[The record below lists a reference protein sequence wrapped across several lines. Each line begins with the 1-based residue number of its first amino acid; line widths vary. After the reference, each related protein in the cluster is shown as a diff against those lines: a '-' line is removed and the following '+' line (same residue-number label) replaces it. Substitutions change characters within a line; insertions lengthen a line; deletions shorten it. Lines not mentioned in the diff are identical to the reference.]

1 MYIYSLYLYS
11 LLLSINYSSKQTCRQ
26 MAPTFKKNILILTI
40 ILTTF
45 SILTRQGACTDNFSN
60 WLEDL
65 RQEARAKGISEA
77 TLHEALDNLQP
88 IPRVIELDRRQPEFT
103 QTFWRYL
110 DARVTEDRIERGRMF
125 LEIHAELLDSIERD
139 YGVQPRFLVAFWG
152 LETNFGDYLG
162 SFPVIGSLATLAHDP
177 RRSDFFRAELLAA
190 LTIIDDGH
198 ISVNE
203 MIGSWAGAMGQPQ
216 FMPSTFV
223 RFAVDADG
231 DGRRDIWHSLP
242 DVFASAANFLSKSGW
257 QRDTTWGREIKL
269 PPDFPLELTGLEVEK
284 SLAAWQVLGIRK
296 INGDDLPRL
305 NIKGSIILPAGH
317 AGPAFLVYNN
327 YHITLQWNR
336 SDLYAIAVGHLADR
350 MAGKPPLATV
360 RPASEERLSRNQV
373 EKIQELLTAQG
384 FDPGPIDGVIGSQT
398 RQAIKEFQRT
408 AKLPADG
415 HPTPEL
421 LEMLG
426 KK

>member
-1 MYIYSLYLYS
+1 MVQTLKKYLY
-11 LLLSINYSSKQTCRQ
+11 
-26 MAPTFKKNILILTI
+26 ILAFI
-40 ILTTF
+40 ITTLPALVLPAQGSDDF
-45 SILTRQGACTDNFSN
+45 SI
-60 WLEDL
+60 WLEGL
-65 RQEARAKGISEA
+65 RQEAREKGISET
-77 TLHEALDNLQP
+77 TLHAALDNLQP

-103 QTFWRYL
+103 QTFWAYL
-110 DARVTEDRIERGRMF
+110 DARVTEDRIERGRML
-125 LEIHAELLDSIERD
+125 LELHAELLESIERQ

-177 RRSDFFRAELLAA
+177 RRSDFFRSELLAA
-190 LTIIDDGH
+190 LSIIDDGH
-198 ISVNE
+198 ISASE

-231 DGRRDIWHSLP
+231 DGRRDIWYNLP
-242 DVFASAANFLSKSGW
+242 DVFASAANFLSESGW
-257 QRDTTWGREIKL
+257 QGDKTWGREVRL
-269 PPDFPLELTGLEVEK
+269 PPAFNLELTGLEVEK
-284 SLAAWQVLGIRK
+284 TLAAWQILGVRK
-296 INGDDLPRL
+296 ITGDDLPAL
-305 NIKGSIILPAGH
+305 NMKGSLVLPAGH

-327 YHITLQWNR
+327 YRTILQWNR

-350 MAGKPPLATV
+350 IAGKGRLVTT
-360 RPASEERLSRNQV
+360 RPVSEQQLSRIQV
-373 EKIQELLTAQG
+373 EKIQELLAAQG
-384 FDPGPIDGVIGSQT
+384 FDPGPVDGVVGSQT

-421 LEMLG
+421 LEALG

>member
-1 MYIYSLYLYS
+1 MTQI
-11 LLLSINYSSKQTCRQ
+11 
-26 MAPTFKKNILILTI
+26 FKKYTLIFAVIVSTLFP
-40 ILTTF
+40 LA
-45 SILTRQGACTDNFSN
+45 RQGACTEDFSE
-60 WLEDL
+60 WLEGL

-77 TLHEALDNLQP
+77 ILHEALDDLQP

-110 DARVTEDRIERGRMF
+110 DARVTEGRIERGRML
-125 LEIHAELLDSIERD
+125 LELHAELLGSIEKQ

-177 RRSDFFRAELLAA
+177 RRSDFFRSELLAA
-190 LTIIDDGH
+190 LSILDGRH
-198 ISVNE
+198 ITASE
-203 MIGSWAGAMGQPQ
+203 MLGSWAGAMGQPQ

-242 DVFASAANFLSKSGW
+242 DVFASAANFLSESGW
-257 QRDTTWGREIKL
+257 QGDKTWGREVRL
-269 PPDFPLELTGLEVEK
+269 PPGFNLGLTGLEVEK
-284 SLAAWQVLGIRK
+284 NLAAWQALGIRK
-296 INGDDLPRL
+296 VNGDDLPRVNMKASL
-305 NIKGSIILPAGH
+305 ILPAGH

-327 YHITLQWNR
+327 YRTTLQWNR

-350 MAGKPPLATV
+350 IAGKSPLVTA
-360 RPASEERLSRNQV
+360 RPAAEQRLSRNQV
-373 EKIQELLTAQG
+373 EKIQELLSAQG

-421 LEMLG
+421 LEVLG

>member
-1 MYIYSLYLYS
+1 MI
-11 LLLSINYSSKQTCRQ
+11 QTC
-26 MAPTFKKNILILTI
+26 KKSILI
-40 ILTTF
+40 F
-45 SILTRQGACTDNFSN
+45 SIIASILFTLARPGACTEDFST

-65 RQEARAKGISEA
+65 RQEALANGISAA
-77 TLHEALDNLQP
+77 TLHEALDDLQP

-110 DARVTEDRIERGRMF
+110 DARVTEGRVERGRLL
-125 LEIHAELLDSIERD
+125 LELHAELLDAIEKQ

-162 SFPVIGSLATLAHDP
+162 SFPVIASLATLAYDP
-177 RRSDFFRAELLAA
+177 RRSDFFRSELLAA
-190 LTIIDDGH
+190 LSIIDGGH
-198 ISVNE
+198 ISANE
-203 MIGSWAGAMGQPQ
+203 MVGSWAGAMGQPQ
-216 FMPSTFV
+216 FMPSTFA

-231 DGRRDIWHSLP
+231 DGRRDIWYSLP

-257 QRDTTWGREIKL
+257 QGDKTWGREVRL
-269 PPDFPLELTGLEVEK
+269 PAGFNLALTGLEVEK
-284 SLAAWQVLGIRK
+284 TLAAWQALGVRR
-296 INGDDLPRL
+296 INGDDLPRVNMKASL
-305 NIKGSIILPAGH
+305 LLPAGH

-327 YHITLQWNR
+327 YRTTLQWNR

-350 MAGKPPLATV
+350 ITGRGPFATV

-373 EKIQELLTAQG
+373 EKIQELLSAQG

-415 HPTPEL
+415 HPSPEL
-421 LEMLG
+421 LEVLG
-426 KK
+426 KE

>member
-1 MYIYSLYLYS
+1 
-11 LLLSINYSSKQTCRQ
+11 
-26 MAPTFKKNILILTI
+26 MAHTLRKNILILTV

-45 SILTRQGACTDNFSN
+45 FISDGQSAYAEDFSS
-60 WLEDL
+60 WLEDF
-65 RQEARAKGISEA
+65 RQEARTKGISEA
-77 TLHEALDNLQP
+77 TLHAALDDLQP
-88 IPRVIELDRRQPEFT
+88 IPRVIELDRKQPEFT

-110 DARVTEDRIERGRMF
+110 DARVTEDRVERGRM
-125 LEIHAELLDSIERD
+125 LRELHTELLDSIARE

-177 RRSDFFRAELLAA
+177 RRSDFFRTELLAA
-190 LTIIDDGH
+190 LSIIDAGH
-198 ISVNE
+198 IPVSE
-203 MIGSWAGAMGQPQ
+203 MVGSWAGAMGQPQ

-223 RFAVDADG
+223 RFAVDGDG

-257 QRDTTWGREIKL
+257 QGERNWGREVKL
-269 PPDFPLELTGLEVEK
+269 PPDFALELAGLEVEK
-284 SLAAWQVLGIRK
+284 SLVAWQVLGVRK
-296 INGDDLPRL
+296 INGDELPRV
-305 NIKGSIILPAGH
+305 NIKASVVLPAGH

-327 YHITLQWNR
+327 FRTTLQWNR

-350 MAGKPPLATV
+350 IAGKEALATA
-360 RPASEERLSRNQV
+360 RPVSEQRLSRNQV

-384 FDPGPIDGVIGSQT
+384 FDPGPIDGVVGSQT
-398 RQAIKEFQRT
+398 RQAIKEFQRM

-421 LEMLG
+421 LEELG
-426 KK
+426 KNE

>member
-1 MYIYSLYLYS
+1 MV
-11 LLLSINYSSKQTCRQ
+11 
-26 MAPTFKKNILILTI
+26 PTFKKYMLIFAVIAGALFT
-40 ILTTF
+40 LA
-45 SILTRQGACTDNFSN
+45 RQGACSGDFSE
-60 WLEDL
+60 WLEGL

-77 TLHEALDNLQP
+77 ILHEALDDLHP

-103 QTFWRYL
+103 QSFWRYL
-110 DARVTEDRIERGRMF
+110 DARVTEGRIERGRML
-125 LEIHAELLDSIERD
+125 LELHAELLDSIEKQ

-177 RRSDFFRAELLAA
+177 RRSDFFRSELLAA
-190 LTIIDDGH
+190 LSILDDGH
-198 ISVNE
+198 ITAKE
-203 MIGSWAGAMGQPQ
+203 MFGSWAGAMGQPQ

-242 DVFASAANFLSKSGW
+242 DVFASAANFLSESGW
-257 QRDTTWGREIKL
+257 QGDKTWGREVRL
-269 PPDFPLELTGLEVEK
+269 PPGFNLELTGLAIEK
-284 SLAAWQVLGIRK
+284 NLAAWQILGVRK
-296 INGDDLPRL
+296 INGNDLPRVNMKASL
-305 NIKGSIILPAGH
+305 ILPAGH

-327 YHITLQWNR
+327 YRTTLQWNR

-350 MAGKPPLATV
+350 IAGKNPLATL
-360 RPASEERLSRNQV
+360 RPASEQRLSRNQV
-373 EKIQELLTAQG
+373 EKMQELLSAQG

-398 RQAIKEFQRT
+398 REAIKEFQRT

-421 LEMLG
+421 LEVLG
-426 KK
+426 EK

>member
-1 MYIYSLYLYS
+1 
-11 LLLSINYSSKQTCRQ
+11 
-26 MAPTFKKNILILTI
+26 MAHTLRKNILILTV

-45 SILTRQGACTDNFSN
+45 FISDGQSAYAEDFSS
-60 WLEDL
+60 WLENF
-65 RQEARAKGISEA
+65 RQEARTKGISEA
-77 TLHEALDNLQP
+77 TLHAALDDLQP
-88 IPRVIELDRRQPEFT
+88 IPRVIELDRKQPEFT

-110 DARVTEDRIERGRMF
+110 DARVTEDRVERGRM
-125 LEIHAELLDSIERD
+125 LRELHTELLDSIARE

-177 RRSDFFRAELLAA
+177 RRSDFFRTELLAA
-190 LTIIDDGH
+190 LSIIDAGH
-198 ISVNE
+198 IPVSE
-203 MIGSWAGAMGQPQ
+203 MVGSWAGAMGQPQ

-223 RFAVDADG
+223 RFAVDGDG

-257 QRDTTWGREIKL
+257 QGERNWGREVKL
-269 PPDFPLELTGLEVEK
+269 PPDFALELAGLEVEK
-284 SLAAWQVLGIRK
+284 SLVAWQVLGVRK
-296 INGDDLPRL
+296 INGDDLPRV
-305 NIKGSIILPAGH
+305 NIKASVVLPAGH

-327 YHITLQWNR
+327 FRTTLQWNR

-350 MAGKPPLATV
+350 IAGKEALATA
-360 RPASEERLSRNQV
+360 RPVSEQRLSRNQV

-384 FDPGPIDGVIGSQT
+384 FDPGPIDGVVGSQT
-398 RQAIKEFQRT
+398 RQAIKEFQRV

-421 LEMLG
+421 LEELG
-426 KK
+426 KNE